1 MPAPSAV
8 PFSSFDLVARGLDLR
23 FMTSLLLVFHGPAGP
38 TCTSAVAAQPRGPLL
53 GSVGWSRLC
62 RLGRPRRRILGSPWR
77 RIDAFLRSLRALLVG
92 SPLLAPAFQLGKPLL
107 GRLVALLLGRKL
119 GPGLLQAL
127 LGTEHGRPQRRRVVP
142 HAGHVV
148 DRDGML

>member
-62 RLGRPRRRILGSPWR
+62 RLGRPRRRLPRSPLR
-77 RIDAFLRSLRALLVG
+77 RPDAFLRNL
-92 SPLLAPAFQLGKPLL
+92 PAPLL
-107 GRLVALLLGRKL
+107 GSPPPAPASSLGQ
-119 GPGLLQAL
+119 P
-127 LGTEHGRPQRRRVVP
+127 PP
-142 HAGHVV
+142 F
-148 DRDGML
+148 